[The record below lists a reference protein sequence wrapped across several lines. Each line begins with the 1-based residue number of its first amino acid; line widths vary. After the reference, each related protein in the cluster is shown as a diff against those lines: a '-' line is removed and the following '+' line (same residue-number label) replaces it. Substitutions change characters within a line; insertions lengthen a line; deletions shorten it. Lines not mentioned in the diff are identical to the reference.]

1 MRYAKEQG
9 RSMIMNKKSFWIGVL
24 TGVVAI
30 LAIEGV
36 VIGGRAF
43 YYMKDESQLSDVT
56 YEEGQE
62 DEVIEASS
70 GVFAENGNAIITDVD
85 NSIKIEVLPPSGYNL
100 SKDFESAYDA
110 EYYNEDKTIRLIYS
124 IENNTAQEMESYYEF
139 EKEIIAASEDV
150 SYSNIET
157 SEVKTL
163 EVNGYQVNYI
173 SLSYTYEET
182 ENYIEYCAYVMLD
195 DSTQFMCNIYGTAEN
210 VNEEIIKG
218 CFESQIP
225 VSK

>member
-1 MRYAKEQG
+1 
-9 RSMIMNKKSFWIGVL
+9 MNKKSFWIGVL
-24 TGVVAI
+24 TGAVAI

-36 VIGGRAF
+36 VIGGRAL
-43 YYMKDESQLSDVT
+43 YYMKDESQLSDVV
-56 YEEGQE
+56 YDDVPD

-70 GVFAENGNAIITDVD
+70 GVFADNGNAIITDVD
-85 NSIKIEVLPPSGYNL
+85 ESIKIEVVPPSGYIH
-100 SKDFESAYDA
+100 SKEYESAYDA
-110 EYYNEDKTIRLIYS
+110 EYYNEANTIRVSYS
-124 IENNTAQEMESYYEF
+124 IENNTAQEMESFYEF

-150 SYSNIET
+150 SYTNIAT
-157 SEVKTL
+157 SEVKTF

-182 ENYIEYCAYVMLD
+182 ENYVEYCAYVMID
-195 DSTQFMCNIYGTAEN
+195 DATQFMCNIYGAAEN
-210 VNEEIIKG
+210 VNEDIIKE